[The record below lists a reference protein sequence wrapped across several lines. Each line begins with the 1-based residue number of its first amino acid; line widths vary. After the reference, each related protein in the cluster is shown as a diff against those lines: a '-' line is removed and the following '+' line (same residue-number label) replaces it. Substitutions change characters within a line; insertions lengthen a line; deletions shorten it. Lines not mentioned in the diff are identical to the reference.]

1 MGSSRPLKIQ
11 FKDTAY
17 TKLKRVVSAV
27 IDVSLA
33 IANETIRLPCDIT
46 SVVLNLVVLNMED

>member
-46 SVVLNLVVLNMED
+46 SVVLNLMED